1 MMTRLEAAICG
12 RQGSR
17 IICSICSVYLHLFNA
32 FGREVL
38 SFPKPTS
45 WERPEGALLERA
57 GRPPGP
63 LCSRGCCPLPCRMG
77 ARRRIEVGRHLAK
90 CVRGKAGP
98 AAGDRGFMALGR
110 AQGLCTSRSR
120 SGLRLAQGARSGAAG
135 SVRLWGPAARGPVR
149 LHLSA
154 GGKRRSCCRQC
165 GAGSSQPPL
174 EQRVHTCGLGARCG
188 PPHMACSAP
197 VTPYEFCISGC
208 LKIGGLYVEVWIF
221 SCS

>member
-1 MMTRLEAAICG
+1 MIEEAAVLFTMTRLEAAICG

-135 SVRLWGPAARGPVR
+135 SVRLWGPAAWRGRTTLQEANAV
-149 LHLSA
+149 HA
-154 GGKRRSCCRQC
+154 
-165 GAGSSQPPL
+165 AGSA
-174 EQRVHTCGLGARCG
+174 ELGVVSLR
-188 PPHMACSAP
+188 
-197 VTPYEFCISGC
+197 
-208 LKIGGLYVEVWIF
+208 
-221 SCS
+221 